1 VNFLSSWSGD
11 DEFCKTTTAK
21 KAGRGGARPS
31 QPLFNPEKGGELM
44 EIYTLEVELLE
55 EIIAPIGSSVGGG

>member
-1 VNFLSSWSGD
+1 MRVASARP
-11 DEFCKTTTAK
+11 EK

-31 QPLFNPEKGGELM
+31 QPPFNPEKGGELM